1 MSENTA
7 TTTTGVSRLD
17 EFEVCGAVVTLGK
30 NKDMQAVR
38 GGDDTDGYVMVVT
51 DDIKAEHSKTAIRN
65 GQPAQISAKTGN
77 NPEKEGKEG
86 KEGKDEKG
94 AKQDK
99 DDNTRGK

>member
-7 TTTTGVSRLD
+7 TTTTGVSRLE

-30 NKDMQAVR
+30 NKDMQATR
-38 GGDDTDGYVMVVT
+38 GGDDTEGYVMVVT
-51 DDIKAEHSKTAIRN
+51 DDFKAEHSKTAIVN

-86 KEGKDEKG
+86 KDEKG
-94 AKQDK
+94 AKPDK

>member
-7 TTTTGVSRLD
+7 TTTTGEGRLD
-17 EFEVCGAVVTLGK
+17 EFEVCGAVVTLGI
-30 NKDMQAVR
+30 NKDMQAGR
-38 GGDDTDGYVMVVT
+38 GGDDTEGYVMVVT

-86 KEGKDEKG
+86 KEEKG
-94 AKQDK
+94 AKPDK